1 MNDPR
6 IDKLATI
13 LVHHSLRLHQGD
25 LFVINSGPSAAPLV
39 KAVYQQALEAGAH
52 THVRIGLEGLNE
64 VFYKHARAQQL
75 KYVSPLALHEIKT
88 ITAQL
93 SIISEENTKALT
105 HVDPKKMAT
114 VSQSHQKLS
123 QIFLNRAAKQ
133 QLRWCLTLYPTN
145 AAAQD
150 ADMSLDEYEQFVYNA
165 AHVTS
170 QSPIRY
176 WKTMQRKQEKIKTL
190 LDKKKTFHIIAKDTD
205 LTLSTAGRTWISCFG
220 RENFPDGEVFTGPQ
234 EASAEGHIRYS
245 FPLSY
250 GGREVHDV
258 ALTFKKG
265 KVTKAEASQG
275 EEFLHTM
282 IAMDPGAQR
291 LGEFAFGTNEG
302 ITQYTKNTLFDE
314 KIGGTIHLALGSG
327 YPETGSTNKSGLH
340 WDMVCDLRKDGE
352 IYADDELVF
361 KNGKFLF

>member
-1 MNDPR
+1 M
-6 IDKLATI
+6 
-13 LVHHSLRLHQGD
+13 
-25 LFVINSGPSAAPLV
+25 
-39 KAVYQQALEAGAH
+39 AV
-52 THVRIGLEGLNE
+52 
-64 VFYKHARAQQL
+64 
-75 KYVSPLALHEIKT
+75 
-88 ITAQL
+88 
-93 SIISEENTKALT
+93 
-105 HVDPKKMAT
+105 

-150 ADMSLDEYEQFVYNA
+150 ADMSLDEYEEFVYNA

-170 QSPIRY
+170 PSPIRY
-176 WKTMQRKQEKIKTL
+176 WKTMQRKQEKIKAF
-190 LDKKKTFHIIAKDTD
+190 LDSKKTFHILAKDTD
-205 LTLSTAGRTWISCFG
+205 LTLSTAGRKWISCFG

-234 EASAEGHIRYS
+234 ESSAEGHIRYS
-245 FPLSY
+245 FPISH

-275 EEFLHTM
+275 EDFLHVM

-291 LGEFAFGTNEG
+291 LGEFAFGTNDG

-340 WDMVCDLRKDGE
+340 WDMVCDLRKNGE
-352 IYADDELVF
+352 IYADDELIF
-361 KNGKFLF
+361 KNGRFLP